1 MVKTRSLQLATR
13 LESQIKSFGRMIVG
27 FLAVLFALGFH
38 QGALSQTTEDK
49 TIARKLFQGGW
60 DLKFNGNPLAAIVLF
75 ESGLKLEPENRL
87 AHLHLGVIYE
97 ALGDGSSAKQHY
109 SEVIRLAPKSAEAA
123 KARTRL
129 SANTP
134 TPKAAKTFS
143 TDSTN
148 VSSAAR
154 KSCTDDWDCPGM
166 GRCLQ
171 GRCEFVNKW

>member
-1 MVKTRSLQLATR
+1 MA
-13 LESQIKSFGRMIVG
+13 VG
-27 FLAVLFALGFH
+27 FMVVLFVLGFH
-38 QGALSQTTEDK
+38 QGAYSQTTEDR

-60 DLKFNGNPLAAIVLF
+60 DLKANANPLAAIVLF

-97 ALGDGSSAKQHY
+97 ALGDASSAKQHY
-109 SEVIRLAPKSAEAA
+109 SQVIRLAPQSLEAT

-129 SANTP
+129 SANTT
-134 TPKAAKTFS
+134 TPSAAKTFS

-148 VSSAAR
+148 ISAAAR

-166 GRCLQ
+166 GRCSQ
-171 GRCEFVNKW
+171 GRCEFINKW